1 MDTTTNDG
9 TQPVRRGVH
18 LGELRDIP
26 ARMTIPAAGRLIAGL
41 SRAKSYE
48 LHQLGE
54 FPAPVQ
60 RIGARFYVRG
70 ADVLRALGLDPE
82 VVLLGARTADAIT
95 EEISAS
101 AARP

>member
-1 MDTTTNDG
+1 MN
-9 TQPVRRGVH
+9 QNSAIPPRCVP

-26 ARMTIPAAGRLIAGL
+26 ARMTIPTAGRLIAGL

-60 RIGARFYVRG
+60 RIGARFFVRG
-70 ADVLRALGLDPE
+70 ADVFRALGLDPE
-82 VVLLGARTADAIT
+82 VVLLGTRADPSEPEPVNNAT
-95 EEISAS
+95 TSRGA
-101 AARP
+101 